1 MNTEKATL
9 HQLLKGFSIGNFNR
23 ILYAKILIQSNFSVP
38 FWVNYK
44 VILEKTV
51 LRRKDRE
58 GAAKYLQQK
67 SETFI

>member
-9 HQLLKGFSIGNFNR
+9 HQLLKGFSIDNFNR

-44 VILEKTV
+44 IILKKQFYVEKTEKGRPNV
-51 LRRKDRE
+51 YNK
-58 GAAKYLQQK
+58 K
-67 SETFI
+67 SKTFI